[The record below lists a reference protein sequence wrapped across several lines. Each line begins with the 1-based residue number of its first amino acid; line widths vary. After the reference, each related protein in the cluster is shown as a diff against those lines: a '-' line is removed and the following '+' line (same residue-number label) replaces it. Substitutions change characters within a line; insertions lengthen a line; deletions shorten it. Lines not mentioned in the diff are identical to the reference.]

1 MEPPA
6 RAANVA
12 ENGLRDRLAELI
24 AVLGEGLIERDTALR
39 LCLLAALASEHV
51 LLVGPPGTAK
61 SELARR
67 LHLAFRDARYFERLL
82 TRFTVP
88 EELFGPLSI
97 AALEQD
103 RYERQTDGFLP
114 TASIAFIDEVFKA
127 NSAILNALLTLLNER
142 EFDNGAG
149 RVAAPLISVVGASNE
164 VPEDE
169 VVAAFYDR
177 FLVRIPLGAVSP
189 GGFAALAR
197 LPFAGDLRVPERL
210 RLGGAELETIGRAV
224 DAVLLPEPMLELLGA
239 LREHLAAERIY
250 VSDRRWR
257 KIVKLL
263 KVAALT
269 DGRDRV
275 GIWDLWLLQF
285 CAGQDRA
292 EQEQVA
298 RWYETRL
305 GVHRAL
311 HPQRMEQ
318 AVAALEAQLEIEA
331 NASDL
336 SYDDAGRLSFGEAVG
351 DPKGGGQAPRMSF
364 MQTRRYGATHIAARV
379 GQVQNL
385 VDAMDAY
392 LADLDG
398 LLAEIAT
405 TLPRHLW
412 LDPAFAPRAA
422 ATLRETRAGVETL
435 RERAVAAREGFAALP
450 RLVPDP
456 GRVPEPVAT

>member
-1 MEPPA
+1 VTTPEQQA
-6 RAANVA
+6 RA
-12 ENGLRDRLAELI
+12 EIDRLLQAAGW
-24 AVLGEGLIERDTALR
+24 AVQ
-39 LCLLAALASEHV
+39 S
-51 LLVGPPGTAK
+51 
-61 SELARR
+61 
-67 LHLAFRDARYFERLL
+67 
-82 TRFTVP
+82 
-88 EELFGPLSI
+88 
-97 AALEQD
+97 
-103 RYERQTDGFLP
+103 
-114 TASIAFIDEVFKA
+114 
-127 NSAILNALLTLLNER
+127 
-142 EFDNGAG
+142 
-149 RVAAPLISVVGASNE
+149 
-164 VPEDE
+164 
-169 VVAAFYDR
+169 
-177 FLVRIPLGAVSP
+177 
-189 GGFAALAR
+189 
-197 LPFAGDLRVPERL
+197 
-210 RLGGAELETIGRAV
+210 V
-224 DAVLLPEPMLELLGA
+224 DAVNLPEPMLELLGA

-311 HPQRMEQ
+311 RPQRMEQ
-318 AVAALEAQLEIEA
+318 AVAALEAQLDIEA

-364 MQTRRYGATHIAARV
+364 MQTRRYGATHIAARI

-392 LADLDG
+392 LADLDD